1 MARVALE
8 IGGADLTAA
17 GLSGPAVG
25 RGLDA
30 ALAAKLDGEA
40 PTRADEL
47 RIALDNLA
55 LMGRKALI

>member
-1 MARVALE
+1 MTLE

-17 GLSGPAVG
+17 GLSGPAIG
-25 RGLDA
+25 RGLAA

-47 RIALDNLA
+47 RVALEQRT
-55 LMGRKALI
+55 LMGRKALT